1 MALTC
6 EPWADEED
14 LCGPCMSPE
23 YEGGL
28 ADQAA
33 LMLEAATDLLYQ
45 WSGRRYPGLCE
56 RTVRPCVAERTSAGL
71 SRPDGWG
78 RSWGVCRCLGSCSC
92 PGRGEVELGAYP
104 VREIVRVLVDGEE
117 LDPSLYRLDD
127 QRTLVRLR
135 DPDGSRP
142 GWPAR
147 QDLSRDDTDEGTW
160 SVTFV
165 WGTEPPPAGVHAA
178 AVLACELAMACSQD
192 EAVQGA
198 CRLPKNAT
206 SVTREGIT
214 MVLSPSDFL
223 DRNGNTG
230 LYEIDLFLQAANPTR
245 ERRRPSVW
253 WPGAPSQRQAG
264 PVDAGS

>member
-14 LCGPCMSPE
+14 LCGPCAGE
-23 YEGGL
+23 GYEGDL
-28 ADQAA
+28 TTAA
-33 LMLEAATDLLYQ
+33 TGMLEAATDLLYQ
-45 WSGRRYPGLCE
+45 WSGRKYPGICE
-56 RTVRPCVAERTSAGL
+56 RTVRPCVADRYDGGLRTPTDWTRG
-71 SRPDGWG
+71 
-78 RSWGVCRCLGSCSC
+78 WGVCRCLGSCGC
-92 PGRGEVELGAYP
+92 PGRREIELGAYP
-104 VREIVRVLVDGEE
+104 VREILEVLVDGEV
-117 LDPSLYRLDD
+117 LDPSQYRLDD

-135 DPDGSRP
+135 EADGTRP

-147 QDLSRDDTDEGTW
+147 QDLGLEDTDEGTW
-160 SVTFV
+160 SVRFT

-178 AVLACELAMACSQD
+178 AVLACELAMACHPD
-192 EAVQGA
+192 EAVSGQ

-230 LYEIDLFLQAANPTR
+230 LYEVDLFLQAANPTR
-245 ERRRPSVW
+245 ERRRPAVW
-253 WPGAPSQRQAG
+253 WPGAPSHRQTG